1 MNKKIIVVLFT
12 IVLFIGGL
20 FVFFKWNVGQTPKD
34 AIDIYNNSEIENNT
48 KSIKTYMSSKLGI
61 SFTYPEKINFVFG
74 SPIFENDAHGSLSF
88 SFREE
93 GNKLYIIGDIKEG
106 QKERQLSQGGEYFI
120 EFFSKKDKETFKEAI
135 ENQFLKGNK
144 ICFVDNLS
152 KDKYVLS
159 LIPEEVAKFEIG
171 DSFCTSTKYGYG
183 YFSILNSNRY
193 MFVQSSG
200 QEPYFGQGDVM
211 EFWPPVLN
219 KNLKLQ

>member
-1 MNKKIIVVLFT
+1 MLT
-12 IVLFIGGL
+12 IVLFVGGL
-20 FVFFKWNVGQTPKD
+20 FALLKLNVDKTLKD
-34 AIDIYNNSEIENNT
+34 TTDIYNNNENENENESNT
-48 KSIKTYMSSKLGI
+48 KSVKTYISSKLGI

-74 SPIFENDAHGSLSF
+74 SPTFGNEAQGSLSF
-88 SFREE
+88 MFREE
-93 GNKLYIIGDIKEG
+93 GNKLYIIGDIKEE
-106 QKERQLSQGGEYFI
+106 QTERQPSQGDEYFI

-144 ICFVDNLS
+144 ICFVDNPS
-152 KDKYVLS
+152 KDIYVLS
-159 LIPEEVAKFEIG
+159 LIPEEAAKFEIG
-171 DSFCTSTKYGYG
+171 DSFCNATKYGDG
-183 YFSILNSNRY
+183 YFSILSSNRY